1 MYPQKIH
8 HYLQS
13 FFKEND
19 CPILS
24 DHAHYLIVQ
33 LTVEMDKKMMNRPYY
48 WQYIEATGDEPIPA
62 QLTFITNKN
71 ELTDKITGEVIH
83 AGSPRLSQIFSLMN
97 EMGAVVRMY
106 EVGKS
111 GVETI
116 LTPWVIINYKVSY
129 YSHQTKEFIY
139 SLGMN
144 LMTGEVLKD
153 FQESLLTR
161 SLQTEIPKHTFCL
174 PYTIKPENAVDRLD
188 AILENVIRKDDH
200 TWAEE
205 AKQRWEKE
213 KMILDYFY
221 EDTTD
226 KPERYQIE
234 QQALAEQYE
243 ANIQIDIINGGLF
256 YLAAYPS

>member
-1 MYPQKIH
+1 MYPQTIH
-8 HYLQS
+8 HYLKS
-13 FFKEND
+13 FFTEKN

-24 DHAHYLIVQ
+24 HHAHYLIVQ
-33 LTVEMDKKMMNRPYY
+33 LTVDMDKKMMNRPFY
-48 WQYIEATGDEPIPA
+48 WQYIEATGDEPVPA

-71 ELTDKITGEVIH
+71 ALTEKMTGEVIH
-83 AGSPRLSQIFSLMN
+83 AGSPRLAQIFSLIK
-97 EMGAVVRMY
+97 EMGSAVQMY
-106 EVGKS
+106 EVGRS

-116 LTPWVIINYKVSY
+116 LTPWLIINYKVSY

-153 FQESLLTR
+153 FQESLITR
-161 SLQTEIPKHTFCL
+161 SLKSSLPEHVFCL
-174 PYTIKPENAVDRLD
+174 PYTIKPENAIERLD
-188 AILENVIRKDDH
+188 AILENIIRRDDH

-205 AKQRWEKE
+205 AQKRWEKE

-221 EDTTD
+221 EDMTK

-243 ANIQIDIINGGLF
+243 ANIQIDVINGGLF
-256 YLAAYPS
+256 YLS